1 MKLRRPAPKT
11 LRRILIAAAI
21 LLALGGAGL
30 IAYPFATDLWANRIQ
45 SSLAGEMN
53 PGAYRAREVRTGE
66 ALTRLEIPSIDVS
79 TIVVEGTTLEAL
91 RAGAG
96 HYPQTP
102 LPGERGNVAIAGHR
116 TTFSKPFN
124 RIDELGAGDEVILT
138 TPIGRHVYEVL
149 GAPAVVKPNDWTLI
163 DEYPKKGS
171 FLTLTSCHPEGSA
184 DFRIVVRAK
193 LVDSSG
199 KIAGVGPVGGTR
211 TSHLEGAA

>member
-1 MKLRRPAPKT
+1 MKQRRPAPWT
-11 LRRILIAAAI
+11 LRRLLFGVAI

-30 IAYPFATDLWANRIQ
+30 IAYPFATDLWANQIQ
-45 SSLAGEMN
+45 SGLAGEMN
-53 PGAYRAREVRTGE
+53 PSAYRAREVSTGE
-66 ALTRLEIPSIDVS
+66 ALTRLEIPKIDVN

-102 LPGERGNVAIAGHR
+102 LPGHRGNVGIAGHR

-124 RIDELGAGDEVILT
+124 RIDELSTGDKVILT
-138 TPIGRHVYEVL
+138 TPIGRHVYEVV
-149 GAPAVVKPNDWTLI
+149 GEPAVVKPTDWAPI
-163 DEYPKKGS
+163 EKYPKKS
-171 FLTLTSCHPEGSA
+171 SLLTLTSCYPEGSD

-199 KIAGVGPVGGTR
+199 EIAGGLPTGGSQVSR
-211 TSHLEGAA
+211 LEGAA